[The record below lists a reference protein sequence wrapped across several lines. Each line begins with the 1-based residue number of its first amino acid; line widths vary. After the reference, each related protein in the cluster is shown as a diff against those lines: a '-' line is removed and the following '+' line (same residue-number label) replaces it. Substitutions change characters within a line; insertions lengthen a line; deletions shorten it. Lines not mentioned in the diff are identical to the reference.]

1 MEPLLPENGTLRNLG
16 CGALKTPLLQSS
28 SRGFTASVFHAQY
41 QVVLKEKRV
50 QRMLPS
56 LLCRLRKQEALFSFR
71 VARALLPAC
80 LHLEPIH
87 PWWACLHFTPDGG
100 KLGQWRK
107 FPALQRYTWMTLMC
121 VSSATWLTAPSFILD
136 IRPRSS
142 SDFLI
147 IPCNSL
153 ADQLS
158 PIHQDTCIYAR
169 WMKKNTEL
177 IPLSGKMGSN
187 KEPVRPVENSC
198 WMAICESYLHD
209 PELPG
214 LGLIAVCP
222 AASTTGSV
230 GCGGH

>member
-1 MEPLLPENGTLRNLG
+1 MR
-16 CGALKTPLLQSS
+16 
-28 SRGFTASVFHAQY
+28 
-41 QVVLKEKRV
+41 
-50 QRMLPS
+50 PS
-56 LLCRLRKQEALFSFR
+56 LLCRLRKQEALFSFS

-80 LHLEPIH
+80 PHLEPIH
-87 PWWACLHFTPDGG
+87 PWWECLNFPPDGG
-100 KLGQWRK
+100 KLGQWCK
-107 FPALQRYTWMTLMC
+107 FPAPQRYTWMTLMC
-121 VSSATWLTAPSFILD
+121 VSLATWLTAPSFILD
-136 IRPRSS
+136 IRPRCP

-177 IPLSGKMGSN
+177 IPLSGKIGSN

-214 LGLIAVCP
+214 LGLIAQFVLLP
-222 AASTTGSV
+222 LQLAQLGLEATKIMIW
-230 GCGGH
+230 GHWSIRIRGQQNWEESNWPN